1 MALSVTT
8 IGDING
14 AKSKMLAAS
23 DKYSMALEKIKNIVI
38 QSESSWNSLQAKN
51 SREQVLNSIDN
62 ELMDRK
68 GEMIAQIK
76 FLDDTAKILTESQE
90 EIQNT
95 LA

>member
-8 IGDING
+8 IGDINS
-14 AKSKMLAAS
+14 AKGKMLAAS
-23 DKYSMALEKIKNIVI
+23 DKYTMALEKVKNIVI

-51 SREQVLNSIDN
+51 SREQVLNAINN
-62 ELMDRK
+62 ELVDRK
-68 GEMIAQIK
+68 GEMMAQIK

>member
-8 IGDING
+8 IGDINS

-23 DKYSMALEKIKNIVI
+23 DKYTMALEKVKNIVI

-51 SREQVLNSIDN
+51 SREQVLNAINN
-62 ELMDRK
+62 ELVDRK
-68 GEMIAQIK
+68 GEMMAQIK